1 MSFSVVILAAGM
13 GTRMKSALPK
23 VLHEAAGRPLVEHVV
38 RSVQPLEPQKI
49 ILVIGNG
56 AEQVRRRMQH
66 HPVEFVLQEKQLGTG
81 HALMQTEQALKDQQG
96 DVMVL
101 NGDGP
106 LLKTETLA
114 RLLETQN
121 QQAGMTLITCNVSN
135 PTGLGRI
142 VRDSAGDILSIV
154 EEKDTTPEQK
164 KIVEINPGI
173 YIFDKTVF
181 EKAKGLGNN
190 NKAGEYYITDLP
202 AHYLK
207 SGSNVRS
214 VLVADETEVL
224 GVNDR
229 KHLAQIDKIL
239 QDRIREKWLVAGVTM
254 HSPETTFIDD
264 TVELAQDVVLEP
276 GVILRGKTRLAKG
289 VRIGVYSY
297 LSDCTVTHNVSPH
310 TVKSGEQL

>member
-13 GTRMKSALPK
+13 GTRMKSSLPK
-23 VLHEAAGRPLVEHVV
+23 MLHEAAGRPLTEHVIRAV
-38 RSVQPLEPQKI
+38 APLGPTKTVV
-49 ILVIGNG
+49 VIGHG
-56 AEQVRRRMQH
+56 AEQVKARLSSYD
-66 HPVEFVLQEKQLGTG
+66 VDFVLQEKQLGTG
-81 HALMQTEQALKDQQG
+81 HALVQTETALKDLQG

-106 LLKTETLA
+106 LLRTETLGQLVNA
-114 RLLETQN
+114 QKGQE
-121 QQAGMTLITCNVSN
+121 GMTLITCKVSN

-142 VRDSAGDILSIV
+142 LRDATGDISSII

-164 KIVEINPGI
+164 KITEINPGI

-181 EKAKGLGNN
+181 EKAKQLRNT

-202 AHYLK
+202 THYLQA
-207 SGSNVRS
+207 GSKVRS

-254 HSPETTFIDD
+254 ISPESTFIDD
-264 TVELAQDVVLEP
+264 TVELARDVVLEP
-276 GVILRGKTRLAKG
+276 GVILRGKTVVGEG
-289 VRIGVYSY
+289 VRIGAYSY
-297 LSDCTVTHNVSPH
+297 LTNVEVEAGSSIPPH
-310 TVKSGEQL
+310 TVKGL

>member
-38 RSVQPLEPQKI
+38 RSVQPLKPEKI

-56 AEQVRRRMQH
+56 AEQVRARMQQ

-81 HALMQTEQALKDQQG
+81 HALMQTENALKNMNG

-106 LLKTETLA
+106 LLKTETLS
-114 RLLETQN
+114 RLLETQRG
-121 QQAGMTLITCNVSN
+121 QPGMTLITCNVSN

-142 VRDSAGDILSIV
+142 IRDSGGNIINII

-164 KIVEINPGI
+164 KITEINPGI

-181 EKAKGLGNN
+181 EKAKQLGNN

-207 SGSNVRS
+207 AGSKVRS

-229 KHLAQIDKIL
+229 KHLSQIDRIL
-239 QDRIREKWLVAGVTM
+239 QDRTREKWLVAGVTM
-254 HSPETTFIDD
+254 ISPESTFIDD
-264 TVELAQDVVLEP
+264 TVEIGQDVVLEP
-276 GVILRGKTRLAKG
+276 GVILKGTTVVGEGSRLGA
-289 VRIGVYSY
+289 YSY
-297 LSDCTVTHNVSPH
+297 LVNCNIAANTILPPH
-310 TVKSGEQL
+310 TVKQE

>member
-121 QQAGMTLITCNVSN
+121 QQAGMTLIT
-135 PTGLGRI
+135 LGALFEI
-142 VRDSAGDILSIV
+142 VLAIFSALS
-154 EEKDTTPEQK
+154 KK
-164 KIVEINPGI
+164 KIPPQS
-173 YIFDKTVF
+173 K
-181 EKAKGLGNN
+181 KRL
-190 NKAGEYYITDLP
+190 
-202 AHYLK
+202 LK
-207 SGSNVRS
+207 SI
-214 VLVADETEVL
+214 LV
-224 GVNDR
+224 
-229 KHLAQIDKIL
+229 
-239 QDRIREKWLVAGVTM
+239 
-254 HSPETTFIDD
+254 FIS
-264 TVELAQDVVLEP
+264 LIKLFLKKPKA
-276 GVILRGKTRLAKG
+276 
-289 VRIGVYSY
+289 
-297 LSDCTVTHNVSPH
+297 
-310 TVKSGEQL
+310 